1 MVTMEARFPG
11 TWHNDEAPRS
21 IKAKKRA
28 KRAAQQSRGA
38 EAGCLAALAESNRL
52 AALEKGKRRVAEAA
66 RVADL
71 KEQRRCVAET
81 DRAVALEKAV
91 YVAPEFRTER
101 S

>member
-1 MVTMEARFPG
+1 MVTMQARFPG
-11 TWHNDEAPRS
+11 AWHNDEAPRS

-81 DRAVALEKAV
+81 EPTLPLSSA
-91 YVAPEFRTER
+91 R
-101 S
+101 SEVKLSLN